1 MATLAQVDL
10 TRDGALLGLPMPLT
24 LRPPAAMTDEELI
37 AFSRRNRPYR
47 IEQNA
52 EGELEIM
59 SPVGFEGG
67 ERELFVMRK
76 LGDWADEHGGR
87 CSSSNAGFMLTDNSV
102 RSPDASWVSD
112 TRMNALNEAE
122 RRGFAPLCPDFLVEI
137 LPESDSRPRL
147 EEKMGMWIS
156 NGARLAWMIDP
167 FAGDLLIYRPGR
179 AAERL
184 VRPEWVE
191 ADAVVPGFRLETS
204 RLWAKVVPGS

>member
-1 MATLAQVDL
+1 MAALAGSLDVEILSLAGL
-10 TRDGALLGLPMPLT
+10 TMPVT
-24 LRPPAAMTDEELI
+24 LRPARKLGNMELM

-76 LGDWADEHGGR
+76 LGDWADGHGGR
-87 CSSSNAGFMLTDNSV
+87 CSSSNAGFTLGDKSI

-112 TRMNALNEAE
+112 SRIDALTESE

-137 LPESDSRPRL
+137 LSESDSRVKL
-147 EEKMGMWIS
+147 EEKMTMWIA
-156 NGARLAWMIDP
+156 NGAQLAWMIDP
-167 FAGDLLIYRPGR
+167 FTAEVLVYRPGQKV
-179 AAERL
+179 ERL

-204 RLWAKVVPGS
+204 RLWAK